1 MASHDPARPL
11 YALLLASI
19 LVPGLACIGAGW
31 VSWRQ
36 LRAEA
41 ENRALTTVS
50 MLHEHAQK
58 VFEINEVMLDW
69 LDQRLQRLSWAE
81 IAASPVVHQDMMRV
95 KGTSRQISSMLV
107 VDPAGRMVANTRRF
121 PLEGPVD
128 MAERDFFL
136 AARDN
141 IGKAYVGAP
150 VVGHLSQ
157 LPILNI
163 GRARSSPDGQF
174 NGVIAVAVLTSYFTD
189 FYGKVLQSPRDSVA
203 LIRADGSMLARV
215 PDVAGM
221 PARLGP
227 SVPLMQQ
234 IGKTD
239 RGVYRAVSAIDGVER
254 LYAYRRVGDL
264 PVYVSCGLDLRA
276 FRQIWY
282 RNLALFCFFALLAA
296 AGLFSVALL
305 ALRRTRRE
313 QAVLAALAAEV
324 KRREG
329 VEAQLLQA
337 QRMEAIGQMTGGV
350 AHDFNNLLQALNGCL
365 EMVERRVQDPQ
376 VTGLVRAGID
386 TVERGARLVR
396 HLLAFARRQPLAPEA
411 VDLASRIRGM
421 RDLLDRSLRTDIR
434 VDLDLPADLWP
445 LLADPIQLELAIL
458 NLAVNAR
465 DAMPQGGLL
474 RLSAANVT
482 LTPGDQPDG
491 LDGEAADG
499 LMGDFVRL
507 TVTDTGTG
515 MPPEVQARA
524 FEPFYTTKEV
534 GQGSGMGLSMV
545 YGFVRQSGGGV
556 QLSSRPGSGTS
567 VVLLLP
573 RSPRPPEPSL
583 AEAPAATRPGN
594 SGTVLLVEDDA
605 AVGIAV
611 EDMLAAA
618 GHQVH
623 RVLSGT
629 AALSVLDQRRPVD
642 LVLSDVMMPGGL
654 TGLDLAR
661 EIRRTRPDL
670 PVILMTGF
678 STAIAEAEAEGL
690 TVLAKPCRAETLL
703 RTVADM
709 LDRRGGT
716 PPHQPPRAPRS
727 GGPAPV

>member
-11 YALLLASI
+11 YALLVASI
-19 LVPGLACIGAGW
+19 LVPGLASIGAGW
-31 VSWRQ
+31 ISCRQ

-41 ENRALTTVS
+41 ENRALATVS
-50 MLHEHAQK
+50 MLHEHALK
-58 VFEINEVMLDW
+58 VFEVNEVMLDW
-69 LDQRLQRLSWAE
+69 LDQRLQGLSWPE
-81 IAASPVVHQDMMRV
+81 IAQSPAVHQDMLRV
-95 KGTSRQISSMLV
+95 KGTSRQISSLLV

-121 PLEGPVD
+121 PLDPLD
-128 MAERDFFL
+128 MAQRDFFL
-136 AARDN
+136 AARNDN
-141 IGKAYVGAP
+141 TSIYVGAP
-150 VVGHLSQ
+150 VVGRLSRQ
-157 LPILNI
+157 PILNI
-163 GRARSSPDGQF
+163 GRARTSPDGTF
-174 NGVIAVAVLTSYFTD
+174 YGVVAVAVLTSYFTD
-189 FYGKVLQSPRDSVA
+189 FYGEVAQSPQDSVA
-203 LIRADGSMLARV
+203 LIRADGSVLARV

-234 IGKTD
+234 IGKAD

-254 LYAYRRVGDL
+254 LYAYRRVGER
-264 PVYVSCGLDLRA
+264 PVFVSCGLDLRA
-276 FRQIWY
+276 FYQIWY
-282 RNLALFCFFALLAA
+282 RNLALFGFFALLAA
-296 AGLFSVALL
+296 AGLFCVALL

-313 QAVLAALAAEV
+313 QAVLSALAAEV
-324 KRREG
+324 QRRER

-337 QRMEAIGQMTGGV
+337 QRMEAVGQMTGGV

-396 HLLAFARRQPLAPEA
+396 HLLAFARRQPLAPEP
-411 VDLASRIRGM
+411 VDLAARIRGM

-482 LTPGDQPDG
+482 LNPGNQPDG
-491 LDGEAADG
+491 LV
-499 LMGDFVRL
+499 GDFVRL
-507 TVTDTGTG
+507 TVTDTGAG

-583 AEAPAATRPGN
+583 AEAPVATRPGN
-594 SGTVLLVEDDA
+594 SGTILLVEDDV

-629 AALSVLDQRRPVD
+629 AALSVLDQRGPVD